1 MNRRALVLSCA
12 VVAGL
17 CLCVAV
23 ASVAGYAVYRRSLP
37 PPETA
42 VELTGHMVIGFE
54 IASFVPCAPLDA
66 PDEPPGYGQGY
77 WLSADP
83 GVELYA
89 AYHAAVGED
98 YLPAYVH
105 VTGRLSPPG
114 QYGHLGAYT
123 RELTVTEILEI
134 NATGVCAAP

>member
-1 MNRRALVLSCA
+1 MNRRVLVLISA
-12 VVAGL
+12 VVALL

-23 ASVAGYAVYRRSLP
+23 ASVAGYALLRRSLS
-37 PPETA
+37 PPEQP

-54 IASFVPCAPLDA
+54 IASFVPCQPLDP

-83 GVELYA
+83 GVELYD

-98 YLPAYVH
+98 YLPAYIH
-105 VTGRLSPPG
+105 LTGRLSPPG

-123 RELTVTEILEI
+123 RELTITEILEI
-134 NATGVCAAP
+134 NATGVCP